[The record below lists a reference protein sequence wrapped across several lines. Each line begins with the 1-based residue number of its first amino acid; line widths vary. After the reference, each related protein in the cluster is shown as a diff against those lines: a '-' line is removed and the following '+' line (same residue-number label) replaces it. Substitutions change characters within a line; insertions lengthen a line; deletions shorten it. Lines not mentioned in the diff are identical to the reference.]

1 MNKIKEFKINEIPL
15 RYRVCFF
22 ASLIWGLLAHG
33 FMLANKLS
41 YHDDINNFGVGATF
55 HFGRWMLSVFGVS
68 SRVLFGTSNFSLPW
82 FSGIVCILVL
92 AFAACY
98 IIKIFDIKKPV
109 FCVALAGVIVAFPSI
124 TAVFGFMFFGIH
136 YCIDVFFTVLSVYFF
151 SRKKNLTDFLFGGI
165 FFTWAIGIYQSL
177 ISFELTLLILVMIK
191 RSLDEERTFKEFFK
205 EGLYYVG
212 CCILSLIAY
221 LLITKITCAVMN
233 EPLADYK
240 GISNFGV
247 TSVSG
252 YISRVARA
260 YKVSLLIAL
269 DSHSNVFPTYTM
281 KIIWWLLLIFEF
293 VYLIYDSIKRKSVS
307 NLIQKLILF
316 LLLPLGLGFTYV
328 MSESVSVL
336 QMFSETVPFILCAI
350 IAEKYIC
357 SENNKVKI
365 LTVSAS
371 IVLLFSGIYYARF
384 ANICY
389 FKLDFQQQQA
399 IGYYTN
405 MITRI
410 QSLEGYSDEL
420 PVAVL
425 NIENISDKNISYVKQ
440 YDFVT
445 VIPYNDSQEQF
456 LSNYKWDDFMKMW
469 CGYEP
474 DYIEDTTEV
483 ENNPIVKDMPHY
495 PDYGSVRIVDGVIVV
510 KF

>member
-1 MNKIKEFKINEIPL
+1 MKNIEELNINKIPL
-15 RYRVCFF
+15 RYRITFF
-22 ASLIWGLLAHG
+22 ASLFWGLLAHG
-33 FMLANKLS
+33 FMMANKLS

-82 FSGIVCILVL
+82 FSGIICILLLGV
-92 AFAACY
+92 AACF
-98 IIKIFDIKKPV
+98 IIKLFDITKPLI
-109 FCVALAGVIVAFPSI
+109 CIAIAGLIVTFPSI

-136 YCIDVFFTVLSVYFF
+136 YCIDVLFTVISAWFF
-151 SRKKNLTDFLFGGI
+151 CKKKNWVGFLFGGI

-177 ISFELTLLILVMIK
+177 ISFELSLLILYMIK
-191 RSLDEERTFKEFFK
+191 EVLEEEKSFMDFLK

-240 GISNFGV
+240 GISNFGI

-252 YISRVARA
+252 YVSRIIQA
-260 YKVSLLIAL
+260 YKVVFLVVHDA
-269 DSHSNVFPTYTM
+269 HSNMFPTYTM
-281 KIIWWLLLIFEF
+281 KIIWLLTIVFEIVYSLF
-293 VYLIYDSIKRKSVS
+293 VSYKTKNISRFF
-307 NLIQKLILF
+307 QMFILM

-328 MSESVSVL
+328 MAETVSVL
-336 QMFSETVPFILCAI
+336 QMYSETIPFILLAI
-350 IAEKYIC
+350 LAEKYF
-357 SENNKVKI
+357 SFENRAKI
-365 LTVSAS
+365 IAYVTCG
-371 IVLLFSGIYYARF
+371 IVAFSSIYYSRF

-399 IGYYTN
+399 IGYYTTL
-405 MITRI
+405 ISRI
-410 QSLEGYSDEL
+410 QNLEGYTDEL

-425 NIENISDKNISYVKQ
+425 NIQNLNDKNVPHVKQ
-440 YDFVT
+440 CDFVT
-445 VIPYNDSQEQF
+445 VIPYNDTQSDF
-456 LSNYKWDDFMKMW
+456 ISNYKWEDFMKMW

-474 DYIEDTTEV
+474 DYVEDTSEI
-483 ENNPIVKDMPHY
+483 ENNLVVTAMPSY
-495 PDYGSVRIVDGVIVV
+495 PDSGSIKIVDDVIVV